1 MIKYIFLDFFIYA
14 SLFFALVLIFNNNP
28 IYSVFSLILVFLS
41 SAIILL
47 IIEVEFLA
55 FILVIVYVGA
65 VAILFLFVIMLLNIR
80 SYSVNLRSKNSYVL
94 LVTLFYNVLL
104 IFDNLLDIRF
114 IYHNKFSLIAKD
126 TISEQMLREAFF
138 NNDITIFGCLM
149 YTHYYYLFIVA
160 G

>member
-1 MIKYIFLDFFIYA
+1 
-14 SLFFALVLIFNNNP
+14 
-28 IYSVFSLILVFLS
+28 
-41 SAIILL
+41 
-47 IIEVEFLA
+47 
-55 FILVIVYVGA
+55 
-65 VAILFLFVIMLLNIR
+65 
-80 SYSVNLRSKNSYVL
+80 LRSKNSYVL

-160 G
+160 GWILTSAMIYGIILSLNYNKV